1 MAAGV
6 ETAQFDTDVLVIGG
20 GFAGVWAAIRAAE
33 SGSRVILVEKAYVSR
48 SGCSTMSGGVTT
60 APVDP
65 DALDAWVEEFVTRGH
80 YMCDQR
86 WTRKLLEGQRERVR
100 ALDSWGVPISKDE
113 HGAIRRFA
121 SRGMVAVRCL
131 QFNPKKAMEELRR
144 QVLARGVTIID
155 RVIVTDLLTSDGA
168 YPTKGHIV
176 GAIGFETRGGRCIV
190 LRAKQTIMATGPM
203 AMKGSYRV
211 DNDAGDGMAIGY
223 RAGARVVDL
232 EFGFGGTFSYLM
244 KDFNLGGYN
253 VAVAHGARLI
263 NARGERFM
271 EKYDPV
277 RFERSELARVVAAF
291 GKELMDGR
299 GPVFIDF
306 RHCDPSYWADMST
319 VQTSEGSL
327 ILLSGEIPDP
337 RVNPLPI
344 EPTWG
349 LWNGG
354 RGGLKIDIDCQTS
367 LPGLLAAGVAAKND
381 ATGTHASAGIPTA
394 FAMNTG
400 YFAGETAANAA
411 RDMDMPEIPEGLVA
425 ELRARMFEPLA
436 RNGSTTPDDLLDM
449 LAATERSVIDSMLL
463 NERKLIAM
471 RNCAEE
477 VLAAT
482 THAVAADLH
491 DLVKLHEART
501 LAQCAQLTYAL
512 GIDRTESRE
521 QFYREDYPETDDDT
535 WFCWHGVTRTAE
547 GQVFDRIPIP
557 LDGPLRPEKSFKGL
571 SPIAAMMGDCYD
583 PAVYG

>member
-1 MAAGV
+1 M
-6 ETAQFDTDVLVIGG
+6 
-20 GFAGVWAAIRAAE
+20 
-33 SGSRVILVEKAYVSR
+33 
-48 SGCSTMSGGVTT
+48 
-60 APVDP
+60 
-65 DALDAWVEEFVTRGH
+65 
-80 YMCDQR
+80 
-86 WTRKLLEGQRERVR
+86 
-100 ALDSWGVPISKDE
+100 
-113 HGAIRRFA
+113 
-121 SRGMVAVRCL
+121 
-131 QFNPKKAMEELRR
+131 
-144 QVLARGVTIID
+144 
-155 RVIVTDLLTSDGA
+155 
-168 YPTKGHIV
+168 
-176 GAIGFETRGGRCIV
+176 
-190 LRAKQTIMATGPM
+190 
-203 AMKGSYRV
+203 
-211 DNDAGDGMAIGY
+211 
-223 RAGARVVDL
+223 
-232 EFGFGGTFSYLM
+232 
-244 KDFNLGGYN
+244 
-253 VAVAHGARLI
+253 
-263 NARGERFM
+263 
-271 EKYDPV
+271 
-277 RFERSELARVVAAF
+277 
-291 GKELMDGR
+291 
-299 GPVFIDF
+299 
-306 RHCDPSYWADMST
+306 
-319 VQTSEGSL
+319 QTSEGSL
-327 ILLSGEIPDP
+327 ILLSDEIPDP

-354 RGGLKIDIDCQTS
+354 RGGLKIDIDCRTS

-400 YFAGETAANAA
+400 YFAGETAAKVA

-449 LAATERSVIDSMLL
+449 LAATERSVI
-463 NERKLIAM
+463 
-471 RNCAEE
+471 EE

-521 QFYREDYPETDDDT
+521 QFYREDYPETDDDA

-571 SPIAAMMGDCYD
+571 SPIAAMMRDCYD